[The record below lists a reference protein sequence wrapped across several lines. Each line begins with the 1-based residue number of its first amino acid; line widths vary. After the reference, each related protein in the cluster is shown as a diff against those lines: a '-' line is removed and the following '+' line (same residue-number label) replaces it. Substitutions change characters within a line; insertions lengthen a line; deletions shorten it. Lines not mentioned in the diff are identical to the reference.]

1 MFPNDLEKLAQENT
15 GGLSSSTMSK
25 KLSTILRSRE
35 KFITPTE
42 SVLLEEEEE
51 VGRTT
56 VRTRSPVVVFGRAN
70 SIKCVNQEISVL
82 TSKHERSRTSPEVLV
97 LGSESESSKTSGPV
111 DLSSNHARI
120 SPEGCSH
127 WIHPSVDP
135 WKSPGRPD
143 PCTQGPPHA
152 SGSPGGRFSCREE
165 LWQQPDSQV
174 PENSFRD
181 LVHLDERL
189 LPSYTSV
196 NSAHDSVRRSNGIRS
211 SQFLRSMGRTSPE
224 SDEDTLERMECTTW
238 YEEEFTRRAGAG
250 SSKREPEEIE
260 DVRRHVMPQM
270 VEDTPSTRSF
280 PQLKNPSKAYK
291 SSFLSELVKDED
303 EEQHEQSEDLT
314 VSIGLTT
321 HKYSSLN
328 STVESYTKQDQP
340 GSIPILTN
348 MRGEFDFDVHLG
360 ERENSTKSPNWLTSS
375 ITKKL
380 YTLMN
385 KAIPFNPTF
394 GGELVSDFTERFTI
408 RAMAVFTSQQSLRST
423 VIRCPNHIA
432 ESDSTNRD
440 FPYPDHV
447 IRADHPHAVYEG
459 QDGERRS
466 VIVPLETQGD
476 SYMPI
481 LLRFMCLG
489 SCVGGINRR
498 PIAVVLTLESK
509 GRIYGRKI
517 IRVRVCAC
525 PTRDIKSDENQM
537 VIKETGKRII
547 PDTQHPKLVKK
558 IRSLPDND
566 RLVLSVEGSQL
577 IRMMLH
583 FGESY
588 LQCHPEY
595 ARKFPNEE
603 LREKARRYLH
613 SPDM

>member
-1 MFPNDLEKLAQENT
+1 MSLKSEASGTLRQPPPLMRIKNSPYRGPSMSKGGGKDIVVARHLYSNT
-15 GGLSSSTMSK
+15 ETREVVEGGPIMPSISSGLSWHRAHDDYDPK
-25 KLSTILRSRE
+25 HDRVRKLS
-35 KFITPTE
+35 
-42 SVLLEEEEE
+42 
-51 VGRTT
+51 
-56 VRTRSPVVVFGRAN
+56 
-70 SIKCVNQEISVL
+70 
-82 TSKHERSRTSPEVLV
+82 
-97 LGSESESSKTSGPV
+97 
-111 DLSSNHARI
+111 
-120 SPEGCSH
+120 
-127 WIHPSVDP
+127 
-135 WKSPGRPD
+135 PD
-143 PCTQGPPHA
+143 
-152 SGSPGGRFSCREE
+152 
-165 LWQQPDSQV
+165 
-174 PENSFRD
+174 
-181 LVHLDERL
+181 HL
-189 LPSYTSV
+189 
-196 NSAHDSVRRSNGIRS
+196 SNGFS
-211 SQFLRSMGRTSPE
+211 
-224 SDEDTLERMECTTW
+224 
-238 YEEEFTRRAGAG
+238 
-250 SSKREPEEIE
+250 EPEEIE